1 MKERNYRNAF
11 FGAVVIAV
19 FFAIAA
25 IYFWLHSPR
34 GQTAQSG
41 SVPVQA
47 SPPPAQDMQTQSAN
61 AAAQQAALAPVQISP
76 QRLQS
81 IGVKF
86 AKVKRREVRD
96 SLRVTGN
103 VEIDEE
109 RQAYVQ
115 TRFPGWIQ
123 KVLADA
129 TFEYVRKGQPLFT
142 IYSQELVSTQ
152 QEFLLAL
159 KNKQELANSKNVSG
173 AQKEAGWLLEAAR
186 QRLEQWNVPQREI
199 AELERKGQIQRDIT
213 VESPVS
219 GYITER
225 NALPNQFVQP
235 ETKLYTVADLS
246 QVWIYGQVFQT
257 DVGRIKPG
265 DPAEVTV
272 DAYPGR
278 TFRGRVQQVLPQVDP
293 STRTVRVR
301 LIFDNPGLL
310 LKPGMYVSIELGLPL
325 GKQLVMPA
333 SGVLQSGTRQIAFVD
348 HGNGYLEPR
357 EIQTGARV
365 GDDLIVL
372 KGLNAGERIV
382 SSANFLV
389 DSESQIQAAVGQ
401 FAPPPPGAGGAGGT
415 AAVSLPQQGANLEFS
430 AEPSPPHKGNNL
442 FRVKLTDSSGK
453 PIVGAQVGLTFYM
466 PAMPAMG
473 MSAMRTSATLTD
485 KGNGL
490 YEGSGTLQS
499 GGTWQLTIT
508 AQQNGQTL
516 TSKQMNVS
524 ATGGM

>member
-11 FGAVVIAV
+11 FAALVIAAL
-19 FFAIAA
+19 FAVAA
-25 IYFWLHSPR
+25 IYFWLQSPR
-34 GQTAQSG
+34 GQTAQSA
-41 SVPVQA
+41 SVPAQA
-47 SPPPAQDMQTQSAN
+47 SPEPMEGMETQPAPATAP
-61 AAAQQAALAPVQISP
+61 QAALAPVQISP

-86 AKVKRREVRD
+86 AKVERKQLRD

-123 KVLADA
+123 KVFADA
-129 TFEYVRKGQPLFT
+129 TYQCVRKGQPLFT
-142 IYSQELVSTQ
+142 VYSQELVSTE

-159 KNKQELANSKNVSG
+159 KNKQALAASQNVAG
-173 AQKEAGWLLEAAR
+173 AQKEADWLVEAAR
-186 QRLEQWNVPQREI
+186 QRLQQWNVPQREI
-199 AELERKGQIQRDIT
+199 AELEKTGKIQREIT
-213 VESPVS
+213 VESPAS

-235 ETKLYTVADLS
+235 ETKLYTIADLS
-246 QVWIYGQVFQT
+246 QVWVYAQVFQT
-257 DVGRIKPG
+257 DVGRLKSG
-265 DPAEVTV
+265 DPATVTV
-272 DAYPGR
+272 DAYPSR
-278 TFRGRVQQVLPQVDP
+278 VFRGRVQQVLPQVDP
-293 STRTVRVR
+293 NTRTVRVR

-310 LKPGMYVSIELGLPL
+310 LKPGMYVNIELGLPL
-325 GKQLVMPA
+325 GKQLVIPA

-348 HGNGYLEPR
+348 HGNGYLEPH
-357 EIQTGARV
+357 EIQTGSRV
-365 GDDLIVL
+365 GDDVVVL
-372 KGLNAGERIV
+372 KGLAAGERIV

-415 AAVSLPQQGANLEFS
+415 AAISVPQQSVNLEFS
-430 AEPSPPHKGNNL
+430 TEPSPPHKGNNI
-442 FRVKLTDSSGK
+442 FRVKLRDAYGK
-453 PIVGAQVGLTFYM
+453 PIGGAQVSVTFYM

-485 KGNGL
+485 KGNSL
-490 YEGSGTLQS
+490 YEGSGTLGS
-499 GGTWQLTIT
+499 GGTWQVTIT
-508 AQQNGQTL
+508 AQQNGQIL
-516 TSKQMNVS
+516 ASKQMNVS

>member
-1 MKERNYRNAF
+1 MKQRNYRNAF
-11 FGAVVIAV
+11 IAAVVIAGL
-19 FFAIAA
+19 FGIAA
-25 IYFWLHSPR
+25 IYFWLQSSHR
-34 GQTAQSG
+34 QTPQS
-41 SVPVQA
+41 S
-47 SPPPAQDMQTQSAN
+47 SIPAQPASAEMGGMQTQSAP
-61 AAAQQAALAPVQISP
+61 ATAPQAVLAPVQVSP

-86 AKVKRREVRD
+86 AKVERKQVRD
-96 SLRVTGN
+96 TLRVNGN

-115 TRFPGWIQ
+115 TRFLGWIQ
-123 KVLADA
+123 KVFADA
-129 TFEYVRKGQPLFT
+129 TYQYVRKGQPLFT
-142 IYSQELVSTQ
+142 IYSQELVSTE

-159 KNKQELANSKNVSG
+159 KNKKALTTSQNVSG
-173 AQKEAGWLLEAAR
+173 AQKEADWLAEAAR
-186 QRLEQWNVPQREI
+186 QRLQQWNMPQREI
-199 AELERKGQIQRDIT
+199 ADLEKTGQIRREIT

-235 ETKLYTVADLS
+235 ETKLYTIADLS
-246 QVWIYGQVFQT
+246 QVWVYAQVFQS
-257 DVGRIKPG
+257 DVGRLKSG
-265 DPAEVTV
+265 DPATVSV

-278 TFRGRVQQVLPQVDP
+278 IFRGRVRQILPQVDAN
-293 STRTVRVR
+293 TRTVRVR
-301 LIFDNPGLL
+301 LIFDNPGLA
-310 LKPGMYVSIELGLPL
+310 LKPGMYVNIELGLPL
-325 GKQLVMPA
+325 GKQLVIPA

-348 HGNGYLEPR
+348 HGSGYLEPR

-365 GDDLIVL
+365 GDDLVLL
-372 KGLNAGERIV
+372 KGLAAGERIV

-415 AAVSLPQQGANLEFS
+415 AAVSVPQENASVEFS
-430 AEPSPPHKGNNL
+430 SEPSPPHKGNNI
-442 FRVKLTDSSGK
+442 FRVKLADASGK
-453 PIVGAQVGLTFYM
+453 PIGGAQVSVTFYM

-485 KGNGL
+485 KGNGW

-499 GGTWQLTIT
+499 GGTWQVTIT

-516 TSKQMNVS
+516 AAKQMNVS

>member
-11 FGAVVIAV
+11 FAALAIAV
-19 FFAIAA
+19 LFAIAV
-25 IYFWLHSPR
+25 IYLWLQSSR
-34 GQTAQSG
+34 AQTVQPG
-41 SVPVQA
+41 SAPAQA
-47 SPPPAQDMQTQSAN
+47 SPAPTEDMQTQSMAG
-61 AAAQQAALAPVQISP
+61 AAPQVALAPVQISS
-76 QRLQS
+76 QRLQR

-86 AKVKRREVRD
+86 AKVERRQVRD

-103 VEIDEE
+103 VDIDEE

-123 KVLADA
+123 KVFADA
-129 TFEYVRKGQPLFT
+129 TYQYVRKGQPLFT
-142 IYSQELVSTQ
+142 IYSQELVSTE

-159 KNKQELANSKNVSG
+159 KNKQALENSQNVSG
-173 AQKEAGWLLEAAR
+173 AQKEAGWLVEAAR
-186 QRLEQWNVPQREI
+186 QRLQQWNVPQREI
-199 AELERKGQIQRDIT
+199 AQLEKTGQIQREIM

-235 ETKLYTVADLS
+235 ETKLYTIADLS
-246 QVWIYGQVFQT
+246 QVWIYAQVFQT
-257 DVGRIKPG
+257 DVGRLKTG
-265 DPAEVTV
+265 DPATVTV

-278 TFRGRVQQVLPQVDP
+278 IFRGKVQQILPQVDAN
-293 STRTVRVR
+293 TRTVRVR
-301 LIFDNPGLL
+301 LIFENPGLL
-310 LKPGMYVSIELGLPL
+310 LKPGMYVNIELGLPL
-325 GKQLVMPA
+325 GRQLVIPA
-333 SGVLQSGTRQIAFVD
+333 SGVLQSGARQIAFVD

-357 EIQTGARV
+357 EIQTGNRV
-365 GDDLIVL
+365 GDDMVVL
-372 KGLNAGERIV
+372 KGLSAGERIV

-415 AAVSLPQQGANLEFS
+415 AAVSLPQQNASLEFS
-430 AEPSPPHKGNNL
+430 SDPSPPHKGNNI
-442 FRVKLTDSSGK
+442 FRVKLTDASGK
-453 PIVGAQVGLTFYM
+453 PLSGARVNVTFYM

-473 MSAMRTSATLTD
+473 MSAMRTSTILTD

-490 YEGSGTLQS
+490 YEASGTLGS
-499 GGTWQLTIT
+499 GGTWQVTIT

-516 TSKQMNVS
+516 ASKQMNVS